1 MKLRD
6 LDRVNHLVTD
16 LADIRTLIAAAQA
29 AEPSDFMTFIE
40 APGDSSL
47 RMSREGA
54 STTHSRGIAVSDGFL
69 AELKRIAVAELEA
82 RRDAVIGELGALGV
96 DPES

>member
-6 LDRVNHLVTD
+6 LDRVNHLVTE

-29 AEPSDFMTFIE
+29 AEPADFMAFIE
-40 APGDSSL
+40 SPGDNSL

-54 STTHSRGIAVSDGFL
+54 STTHARGIAVSEGFL
-69 AELKRIAVAELEA
+69 AELKRISVTELEA
-82 RRDAVIGELGALGV
+82 RRDAVVAELTALGV